1 MTDVVERFLR
11 YVKIDTQS
19 DPDSTTYPST
29 AKQLDLAKVLV
40 EELEAMGMEEVKL
53 DEWGYVTAT
62 LPATTDQ
69 PRPVVGLLAHMDT
82 SFSAS
87 GKDVKPRIVE
97 QYDGK
102 DILLNPEL
110 DIVLSPYD
118 FADLLNYVGD
128 DLIVTD
134 GTTLLGADDKAGVAE
149 IMSAMAWLI
158 ANPQVKH
165 GKVRVAFTP
174 DEEIGSGVD
183 HFDVSA
189 FGADFAYTLDGGP
202 VGELEYE
209 NFNAASAKVTIHG
222 RSVHPGASKGKMK
235 NAAMIAMEYQALLP
249 AFDRPE
255 FTENYEG
262 FIHLVNIRG
271 DAEEASLGYII
282 RDHDHDKFEH
292 FKVVMGDA
300 ADFLNKRY
308 GAGTVDLVIKDSYY
322 NMKEM
327 IEPHPEILEYA
338 KEAYRAIGVEP
349 RFVPVRGGTDGS
361 RLSYMGL
368 PTPNLFSGGHNY
380 HGRFEYIPIKGL
392 EKGVEMV
399 VKLVEVIGAR

>member
-174 DEEIGSGVD
+174 DEEIGSG
-183 HFDVSA
+183 
-189 FGADFAYTLDGGP
+189 GP
-202 VGELEYE
+202 
-209 NFNAASAKVTIHG
+209 F
-222 RSVHPGASKGKMK
+222 
-235 NAAMIAMEYQALLP
+235 
-249 AFDRPE
+249 
-255 FTENYEG
+255 
-262 FIHLVNIRG
+262 
-271 DAEEASLGYII
+271 
-282 RDHDHDKFEH
+282 
-292 FKVVMGDA
+292 
-300 ADFLNKRY
+300 
-308 GAGTVDLVIKDSYY
+308 
-322 NMKEM
+322 
-327 IEPHPEILEYA
+327 
-338 KEAYRAIGVEP
+338 
-349 RFVPVRGGTDGS
+349 
-361 RLSYMGL
+361 
-368 PTPNLFSGGHNY
+368 
-380 HGRFEYIPIKGL
+380 
-392 EKGVEMV
+392 
-399 VKLVEVIGAR
+399 